1 MTNVQQEDIQAF
13 AQNFA
18 LREQLRGA
26 TVLVTGATGLI
37 GSSLIHSMIALQV
50 DIQIIAPIRNL
61 KKAITIYDEEE
72 RTFIRFIECDI
83 AHYDYSQIEQID
95 YIIHCAAPTSS
106 RFFVEHPVETFDI
119 ILEGTRAMLECART
133 HESKGLVYLS
143 SLEIYGEVH
152 DDNIAI
158 TEDKQGFLD
167 IMSTRSSY
175 PMAKR
180 ATETLCCLYANQYG
194 TPAMVA
200 RLTQTTGAG
209 IAADDN
215 RVIALFSR
223 LAVNNQD
230 IVLHTTGESSRP
242 YCYTTDAVSA
252 ILYILLRGQ
261 KGEAY
266 NIANEESYTSAKQL
280 AEYIRD
286 NFNPNI
292 NVRIELNDQMGYAP
306 ATKLRL
312 STDKIQSLGW
322 KPRYGLQQI
331 IERLIEYIKDTK

>member
-1 MTNVQQEDIQAF
+1 MTNIQQEDIQLF
-13 AQNFA
+13 AQHFA

-37 GSSLIHSMIALQV
+37 GSSIIHCLIALQNG
-50 DIQIIAPIRNL
+50 IQVIAPVRNL
-61 KKAITIYDEEE
+61 KKAASIYDDEEKKA
-72 RTFIRFIECDI
+72 IRFIECDI
-83 AHYDYSQIEQID
+83 AEYDYNQIETID

-106 RFFVEHPVETFDI
+106 RFFVEHPVETFNI
-119 ILEGTRAMLECART
+119 ILNATRAMLECARM
-133 HESKGLVYLS
+133 HKSKGMVYLS
-143 SLEIYGEVH
+143 SLEIYGEVN
-152 DDNIAI
+152 DDSIAI

-180 ATETLCCLYANQYG
+180 ATETLCCLYANQYNI
-194 TPAMVA
+194 PALVA

-215 RVIALFSR
+215 RVIALFTR
-223 LAVNNQD
+223 LASTNQD

-242 YCYTTDAVSA
+242 YCYVTDAVSA

-292 NVRIELNDQMGYAP
+292 NVRIELNDHMGYAP

-312 STDKIQSLGW
+312 STAKLRALGW
-322 KPRYGLQQI
+322 TPQYKLYDI
-331 IERLIEYIKDTK
+331 IQRLMEYLNEQ